1 MGLSQKEIRP
11 EIHNWIQ
18 RGGVR
23 NGILGKENNE
33 RKVQTWE

>member
-18 RGGVR
+18 RGVR